1 MCPCPDIITFELN
14 KLVHMSRIIQRHRS
28 NFIVNERQKLLV
40 ELFVLK
46 WARAVVATS
55 TEQRSPVISQF
66 CFHVSVAQRRYFET
80 IQIEAYFLPT
90 DEHTFHFFALKNDRL
105 QNKVIL

>member
-1 MCPCPDIITFELN
+1 
-14 KLVHMSRIIQRHRS
+14 MSRIIQRHRS
-28 NFIVNERQKLLV
+28 NFIVNERQKLFV
-40 ELFVLK
+40 ELFALK
-46 WARAVVATS
+46 WAKAVVATS
-55 TEQRSPVISQF
+55 TEQRSPVVSQF

-90 DEHTFHFFALKNDRL
+90 DEHTFYFFALKNDRL

>member
-1 MCPCPDIITFELN
+1 
-14 KLVHMSRIIQRHRS
+14 MSRIIQRRRS

-46 WARAVVATS
+46 WAKAVVATS

-80 IQIEAYFLPT
+80 IQIEAYFLQQMNTPSIFSLSKT
-90 DEHTFHFFALKNDRL
+90 TGYKT
-105 QNKVIL
+105 K